1 MHQYINMDNYLN
13 MRHRHRKLVGSLPL
27 ISAQLVVGWAIALS
41 VSPVFGQSNL
51 TLYGIL
57 DGGLVYKNNAD
68 AGGHSLTGFGAGT
81 EQASRFGFEGN
92 EPLGHGWST
101 TLRLEDGFFISN
113 GQIINSG
120 ILFNR
125 GSTVGLKHIDYGWL
139 QLGRNW
145 VPFHDSLS
153 LLDVANFGNFG
164 TLSNVSYQNLSATRS
179 GLTGAGFYWAN
190 NSIRYTSP
198 DVRGFMSTVLY
209 AFGGTAGDFRNR
221 SLYSALARYQAGSLL
236 IVASY
241 FSAKDPSGLTDK
253 VVSRAFSAGVK
264 YVFANTL
271 TASLALV
278 NFKDP
283 ATGDN
288 QTFYTL
294 GTRYQ
299 ATPVLAFI
307 GDYIHLQNER
317 NSRGNG
323 DLFKIAINYSLSKK
337 TLLYVD
343 AGYTRNS
350 PQGTFGVQNTSPVG
364 ISGANQTAVA
374 IGMTTRF

>member
-1 MHQYINMDNYLN
+1 MLT
-13 MRHRHRKLVGSLPL
+13 
-27 ISAQLVVGWAIALS
+27 LS
-41 VSPVFGQSNL
+41 VSPAFAQSSV
-51 TLYGIL
+51 TLYGIV
-57 DGGLVYKNNAD
+57 DGGLVYKTNAD
-68 AGGHSLTGFGAGT
+68 AGGHSVTAFGAGT
-81 EQASRFGFEGN
+81 EQASRFGFDASEA
-92 EPLGHGWST
+92 LGQGWFAT
-101 TLRLEDGFFISN
+101 MKLENGFFISN

-125 GSTVGLKHIDYGWL
+125 GSTVGLKNAGYGWL

-145 VPFHDSLS
+145 IPFHDSLS

-164 TLSNVSYQNLSATRS
+164 TLSNLSYQNLSATRS

-190 NSIRYTSP
+190 NSARYTTP
-198 DVRGFMSTVLY
+198 NIHGFVASALY
-209 AFGGTAGDFRNR
+209 SFGGTAGDFQNR
-221 SLYSALARYQAGSLL
+221 SLYSALAHYQAGNLL
-236 IVASY
+236 IVGSY
-241 FSAKDPSGLTDK
+241 FSAKDPSGLTNK
-253 VVSRAFSAGVK
+253 VVSRAFTAGVK
-264 YVFANTL
+264 YEFASTV

-299 ATPVLAFI
+299 ATPALAFI

-317 NSRGNG
+317 NSHGNG
-323 DLFKIAINYSLSKK
+323 DLFKIALNYSLSKR
-337 TLLYVD
+337 TLLYAD

-350 PQGTFGVQNTSPVG
+350 SQGTLGVQNTAPVG
-364 ISGANQTAVA
+364 LPGANQTALA
-374 IGMTTRF
+374 IGITSKF